1 MQRIEDYALIGDCET
16 AALVA
21 RNGSI
26 DWLCWP
32 RFDSEACFA
41 SLLGT
46 PDHGRWLIAPSCKVV
61 RTRRQHRRD
70 TLVLETEFEA
80 PEGTIELIDFMPIR
94 NAGSHLI
101 RIVVGKRGRVPV
113 RSEFALRFDYGR
125 LIPWIERPDEHCL
138 KAVVGPHSAVLRAST
153 PLDEQNCIILAEFT
167 VHEGQRVPFV
177 LTYHASHLPLPD
189 PIDAE
194 EALRRTEQWWQ
205 SWVAQCS
212 YEGAWSEAVK
222 RSLITIKA
230 MTYRPTGGI
239 VAAPTT
245 SLPEQ
250 QRGQRNWDYRFCWLR
265 DATFMVTCLLRTGFH
280 DEARAWRDWLL
291 RAVAGMPSQVQPIYG
306 IAGEHHL
313 NKWEVPWL
321 PGFGGAMPVRVGNA
335 AFTQL
340 QLDTYG
346 EVMNALHFAR
356 QAHIS
361 PTEAGWHLQKAR
373 LDHLGT
379 VWSEPDE
386 GIWEV
391 RGGRQHFVHS
401 KVMAWVGFDRAIR
414 AADEFHLE
422 GPIEQWKS
430 LRDRIHAEVCERGFD
445 CQRGSF
451 VQAFGSKHLDASALI
466 IPIVGFLPASDPRM
480 KSTVMAVERELMPG
494 SFVIRYDTD
503 KTRDGLPPGEGVFLV
518 CSFWLA
524 DNYLLQGRHDEAERL
539 FELLMSLR
547 NDVGLLAEEYDPVSR
562 TFLGNFPQTLSHL
575 ALVNTAYMLSCCPPT
590 KRASLNP

>member
-32 RFDSEACFA
+32 RFDSEAFFA

-153 PLDEQNCIILAEFT
+153 PLDEQNCNILAEFT

-306 IAGEHHL
+306 IAGEHRL
-313 NKWEVPWL
+313 NEWEVPWL
-321 PGFGGAMPVRVGNA
+321 PGFGGAIPVRVGNA

-361 PTEAGWHLQKAR
+361 PTEAGWHLQKAL

-401 KVMAWVGFDRAIR
+401 KVMSWVGFDRAIR

-451 VQAFGSKHLDASALI
+451 VQAFGSKHLDASALV

-480 KSTVMAVERELMPG
+480 KSTVMAVERELMQG

-524 DNYLLQGRHDEAERL
+524 ENYLLQGRHDEAERL

-562 TFLGNFPQTLSHL
+562 TFLGNFPQALSHL
-575 ALVNTAYMLSCCPPT
+575 ALVNTAYMLSCRSPT